1 MKWRWQAGRQG
12 TGYEKLQLFH
22 GRSSD
27 AYLLRF
33 PEGCRVPPHVDP
45 VPGKRHYRLN
55 VTLVRP
61 EGGGQFMG
69 GDPIFSFGCLVLFRP
84 DLHEH
89 SMTRIYA
96 GHCIMLSIGVA
107 L

>member
-12 TGYEKLQLFH
+12 TGYET
-22 GRSSD
+22 S
-27 AYLLRF
+27 
-33 PEGCRVPPHVDP
+33 HVDP

-69 GDPIFSFGCLVLFRP
+69 GAPIFSFGHLVLFRP

>member
-1 MKWRWQAGRQG
+1 MWKWEPGRQG
-12 TGYEKLQLFH
+12 TGYEKMKLFR

-27 AYLLRF
+27 GYLLRF

-61 EGGGQFMG
+61 RGGGQFMA
-69 GDPIFSFGCLVLFRP
+69 DPIWSWGPIVFFRP
-84 DLHEH
+84 DIQEH
-89 SMTRIYA
+89 SMSRIYE
-96 GHCIMLSIGVA
+96 GSCLMLSIGVA